1 MSRFKVKIVK
11 WSQYSKV
18 LSSIR
23 REVFI
28 IGQNCPINEE
38 LDGKDSG
45 SDYTHFLVLN
55 TEDEQDIPLG
65 TARVSKEGKI
75 ERMAIK
81 KNCRGQGAG
90 RKLLAA
96 ILQHLDD
103 NNYDQAILHSQTHA
117 IPFYEKAG
125 FIVKSELFYEA
136 GIPHKTM
143 IKKL

>member
-1 MSRFKVKIVK
+1 MSRFKVQIVK
-11 WSQYSKV
+11 WSQYSKL

-28 IGQNCPINEE
+28 IGQNCPENEE

-45 SDYTHFLVLN
+45 SDYTHFLVLD
-55 TEDEQDIPLG
+55 TENEKNMPLG
-65 TARVSKEGKI
+65 TARVSQEGKI
-75 ERMAIK
+75 ERMAILK
-81 KNCRGQGAG
+81 DYRGQGAG
-90 RKLLAA
+90 KKLLAA
-96 ILQHLDD
+96 ILQHLDN
-103 NNYDQAILHSQTHA
+103 NNYNEAILHSQTHA

-125 FIVKSELFYEA
+125 FTVESDIFYEA

>member
-1 MSRFKVKIVK
+1 MSRFKVQIVK
-11 WSQYSKV
+11 WSQSSKL

-28 IGQNCPINEE
+28 IGQNCPENEE

-45 SDYTHFLVLN
+45 ADYTHFLILDSEN
-55 TEDEQDIPLG
+55 EQDIPLG

-75 ERMAIK
+75 ERMAILK
-81 KNCRGQGAG
+81 DYRGQGAG
-90 RKLLAA
+90 RILLAA
-96 ILQHLDD
+96 ILKYLDD
-103 NNYDQAILHSQTHA
+103 NNCDQVFLHSQTHA
-117 IPFYEKAG
+117 ITFYEQAG
-125 FIVKSELFYEA
+125 FTVESDIFYEA